1 MQRAASPEADAYVSA
16 QGRQELCCLWQ
27 TYVTVTV
34 CSALHE
40 RVQACSRQALW
51 AMDRLKDCRI
61 IGQGPGWRLAG
72 VLLWVESSRVS
83 SASCT
88 GDDGVVLKHQVDADN
103 RLEASKRDKE
113 QPTLKT
119 NYCTVPRTTDKKLSR
134 LASKAGTKVD
144 RLACSK

>member
-1 MQRAASPEADAYVSA
+1 M
-16 QGRQELCCLWQ
+16 WQ

-51 AMDRLKDCRI
+51 RSDRLKDCRI

-72 VLLWVESSRVS
+72 VLLWVESSRVP

-88 GDDGVVLKHQVDADN
+88 GDDDVACSLTLEHQIDADN
-103 RLEASKRDKE
+103 RLEASKKDRE
-113 QPTLKT
+113 RTTLKT
-119 NYCTVPRTTDKKLSR
+119 TTTD
-134 LASKAGTKVD
+134 
-144 RLACSK
+144 